1 MERMMAQSTAV
12 APSAAAGSKTERLLA
27 ELRSAPLFR
36 QLVPMEAGIGWPI
49 PLRREGKVY
58 LTLPFFGFGVARS
71 EGKRIELHPPFAS
84 ITLNWSTGRPVKYV
98 SFAFERPWPQTPG
111 TEPVGVFPHDAVR
124 GLSVAAYSE
133 KRSALLAMYDELFES
148 LAGQSTLSMEW
159 NARFSAALRML
170 VEPSLEPY
178 YRALGEKFFERFLPE
193 PAAT

>member
-1 MERMMAQSTAV
+1 LVDR
-12 APSAAAGSKTERLLA
+12 AAGKIR
-27 ELRSAPLFR
+27 ELRLRTALAAN
-36 QLVPMEAGIGWPI
+36 AG
-49 PLRREGKVY
+49 
-58 LTLPFFGFGVARS
+58 TD
-71 EGKRIELHPPFAS
+71 
-84 ITLNWSTGRPVKYV
+84 
-98 SFAFERPWPQTPG
+98 
-111 TEPVGVFPHDAVR
+111 PVGVFPHDAVR

-148 LAGQSTLSMEW
+148 LAGQSTLSPEW